1 MIKSVLKERLRQ
13 AEESLKDAE
22 MLRFEGLGNT
32 VVIAKLYHTMIYG
45 LLGLFGLED
54 IGTLSHSDL
63 IERFERDYVTK
74 GIFRQEH
81 LQALRLAYNLTHEC
95 DCVQRKEPGDRDIE
109 YLFPLVKDFLRKCH
123 NVLNF
128 PEH

>member
-1 MIKSVLKERLRQ
+1 MKEDVFKERLKQ

-22 MLRFEGLGNT
+22 MLLSERLGNT
-32 VVIAKLYHTMIYG
+32 IVLAKLYHTMIYG

-74 GIFRQEH
+74 GRFKPEH

-95 DCVQRKEPGDRDIE
+95 DCVQRKEPGDKDIE
-109 YLFPLVKDFLRKCH
+109 YLFPLVKDFFLQ
-123 NVLNF
+123 LTNF
-128 PEH
+128 QA